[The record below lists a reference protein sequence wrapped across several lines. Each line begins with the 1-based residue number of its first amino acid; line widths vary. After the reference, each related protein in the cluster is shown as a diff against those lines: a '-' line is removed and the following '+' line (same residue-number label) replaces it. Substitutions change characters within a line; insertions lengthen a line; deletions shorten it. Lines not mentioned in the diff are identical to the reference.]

1 MTSVAFRCSI
11 YHPDSLH
18 GANMFFISHP
28 PLARTTQLYS
38 STNQGEKIYT
48 VGPEQIKIVYVLKT
62 CIMGSEI
69 SLS

>member
-1 MTSVAFRCSI
+1 
-11 YHPDSLH
+11 
-18 GANMFFISHP
+18 MFFISHP